1 MTERG
6 AKISPVVQE
15 RTRSLSLPS
24 VYYIRRLLH
33 QNLDHLRSVVAK
45 GAATSVD
52 PFCDL
57 NATLESLYLEPGTI
71 NSTVAELEHLIFAH
85 QSLRTH
91 EARYRQELLNIEQKI
106 FWYLGFKLYKTDYPA
121 AILIVDDTP
130 LNLKLMSMTL
140 TQQGYQTFTAS
151 SGIEALKVIA
161 STTIDLIMMDLV
173 MPRIDGYE
181 ICKRLK
187 TGDKTAHIPVIFMSA
202 MTNSEDKVRAFKSG
216 GADYVTK
223 PFQMEEV
230 FARIE
235 YQLKIRNLQRQLE
248 EQSDRLQKEIKERR
262 QAEALCRD
270 FFENALYGMFQT
282 TPNGEYSKVNLALA
296 QMYGYDSPE
305 SLTNTVKN
313 IAQQIYVQPQRREEF
328 VELMERHG
336 SIVDFESQIYRRD
349 GQVIWISETVRSVRD
364 MIGEVL
370 FYEGIV
376 RDVTES
382 HQTQAP

>member
-1 MTERG
+1 MIERG
-6 AKISPVVQE
+6 TQLSPAFPE
-15 RTRSLSLPS
+15 RARSLSLPS
-24 VYYIRRLLH
+24 VYYIRRLLY

-45 GAATSVD
+45 GAATKID

-71 NSTVAELEHLIFAH
+71 NTTIAELEHLIFAH

-91 EARYRQELLNIEQKI
+91 EVRYRQELQNIEQKI

-140 TQQGYQTFTAS
+140 TQQGYQTYTAN
-151 SGIEALKVIA
+151 SGIEALKIIA
-161 STTIDLIMMDLV
+161 TTNIDLVMLDLV

-187 TGDKTAHIPVIFMSA
+187 ANPKTAPIPIIFMSA
-202 MTNSEDKVRAFKSG
+202 MQDSADKVKAFKSG

-235 YQLKIRNLQRQLE
+235 YQLKICSLQQQLE

-270 FFENALYGMFQT
+270 FFENAIYGMFQT

-296 QMYGYDSPE
+296 QMYGYESPE
-305 SLTNTVKN
+305 ALTNSVRN
-313 IAQQIYVQPQRREEF
+313 IAQQLYVQPQRREEF
-328 VELMERHG
+328 VELIERHG
-336 SIVDFESQIYRRD
+336 SIVDFESQVYRKD
-349 GQVIWISETVRSVRD
+349 SQVIWISETVRSVRD
-364 MIGEVL
+364 VLGDVL

-376 RDVTES
+376 RDVTSSRS
-382 HQTQAP
+382 H

>member
-6 AKISPVVQE
+6 TQLSPAFPE

-45 GAATSVD
+45 GAAAKVD

-71 NSTVAELEHLIFAH
+71 NTTIAELEHLIFAH

-91 EARYRQELLNIEQKI
+91 EARYRQELQNIEQKV

-140 TQQGYQTFTAS
+140 TQQGYQTYTAN
-151 SGIEALKVIA
+151 SGIEALRIIA
-161 STTIDLIMMDLV
+161 TTNIDLVMLDLV

-187 TGDKTAHIPVIFMSA
+187 ANPKTTPIPIIFMSA
-202 MTNSEDKVRAFKSG
+202 MQDSADKVKAFKSG

-235 YQLKIRNLQRQLE
+235 YQLKIRSLQQQLE

-270 FFENALYGMFQT
+270 FFENAIYGMFQT

-305 SLTNTVKN
+305 ALTNSVRN
-313 IAQQIYVQPQRREEF
+313 IAQQLYVQPQRREEF

-336 SIVDFESQIYRRD
+336 SIVDFESQVYRQD

-364 MIGEVL
+364 VIGDVL

-376 RDVTES
+376 RDVTPS
-382 HQTQAP
+382 HSASDR